1 MSVPARYVVLIWLAI
16 VTLAFGGGP
25 VVEVN
30 KQLEAAV
37 GPTPCPEWYGDTEL
51 NVTLWGTYAWASN
64 DGHAEIN
71 NIQPSFRLAGFNA
84 NELVA
89 SDRYLETDHS
99 WGGGFDI
106 KYFVRRYFG
115 IGIEGFLLE
124 AERNTVDITIPTPLT
139 GGVIR
144 TDDSRIIGGALGTLT
159 FRYPI
164 RCSRF
169 SPYIWAGGGGI
180 FNGGERDVVLISARN
195 PALAAQ
201 TDHRGPQSEAL
212 GQFGGG
218 LEFRVNR
225 HLGWLN
231 DFSWNVV
238 DGPNNNFGMVRSGLT
253 FSF

>member
-1 MSVPARYVVLIWLAI
+1 MTKLLGAMILVCWLTAISYGGTPAYVDKSVKEAVAPAS
-16 VTLAFGGGP
+16 
-25 VVEVN
+25 
-30 KQLEAAV
+30 
-37 GPTPCPEWYGDTEL
+37 CPEWYRDTEL

-64 DGHAEIN
+64 DGHADIN
-71 NIQPSFRLAGFNA
+71 NFQPSFRAAGFNA
-84 NELVA
+84 NELMA

-106 KYFVRRYFG
+106 KYFVRRYVG
-115 IGIEGFLLE
+115 IGIEGFLVE

-139 GGVIR
+139 GFI
-144 TDDSRIIGGALGTLT
+144 THHDDSRIIGGALGTLT

-164 RCSRF
+164 RCSRL
-169 SPYIWAGGGGI
+169 SPYVWAGGGGI

-201 TDHRGPQSEAL
+201 TAHEGPQSKAL

-218 LEFRVNR
+218 LEFRINR
-225 HLGWLN
+225 HLGWQN
-231 DFSWNVV
+231 DFSWNIV
-238 DGPNNNFGMVRSGLT
+238 DGPDNNFGMVRSGLT